1 MFGKLK
7 KNKND
12 QYKVRNLYKIKTTSL
27 FYIYAFNLNFV
38 GFNYM
43 KEDLKRN
50 CTVLS
55 NSKARNTYHSVEVN
69 SSIATLHKVKF
80 GIISVDILYTF
91 ETAFCIKCNHTD
103 SIRIVSDCIG
113 TLHWINSRKELLWK
127 SDFLKS
133 TPFTHIQYKDA
144 KLWMSWHGRVL

>member
-1 MFGKLK
+1 MWKFVYKKNILFGKLK

-12 QYKVRNLYKIKTTSL
+12 LYKVRNLHKIKTTSL

-55 NSKARNTYHSVEVN
+55 NS
-69 SSIATLHKVKF
+69 
-80 GIISVDILYTF
+80 
-91 ETAFCIKCNHTD
+91 
-103 SIRIVSDCIG
+103 
-113 TLHWINSRKELLWK
+113 
-127 SDFLKS
+127 
-133 TPFTHIQYKDA
+133 
-144 KLWMSWHGRVL
+144 

>member
-1 MFGKLK
+1 MTKMWKFVCKKNILFGKLK

-91 ETAFCIKCNHTD
+91 ETAFSIKCNNY
-103 SIRIVSDCIG
+103 R
-113 TLHWINSRKELLWK
+113 
-127 SDFLKS
+127 
-133 TPFTHIQYKDA
+133 
-144 KLWMSWHGRVL
+144 